1 MSLLETSS
9 CFCTQVITAIH
20 TQEYIVV
27 CLHVAMVSHYTGY
40 TFICTSHVQI
50 MFASVKIVE
59 GLRETRLE
67 RWYRLSAI
75 RNHADKTS
83 AKLQP

>member
-9 CFCTQVITAIH
+9 CYCTQVITAIH

-50 MFASVKIVE
+50 MFASVKTV
-59 GLRETRLE
+59 GGPRLNE